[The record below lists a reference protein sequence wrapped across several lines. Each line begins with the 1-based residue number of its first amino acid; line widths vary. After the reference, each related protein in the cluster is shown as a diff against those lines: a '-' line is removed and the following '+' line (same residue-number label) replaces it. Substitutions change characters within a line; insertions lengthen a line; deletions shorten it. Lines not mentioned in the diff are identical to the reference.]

1 MSFGNARSPSHK
13 PVRKAVIPVAGL
25 GTRLLPITKSV
36 PKELLPVVD
45 VPAIQVVV
53 EECVRAGIEE
63 VIFITGRGKGGIED
77 HFDYNF
83 ELEEI
88 LEQRG
93 KFAELERVRA
103 ISSLIRTIAVRQKKP
118 LGLGHA
124 VLCARDV
131 VEDEPFVVLL
141 PDDLISADPSVTSQI
156 IDVYE
161 KYSQA
166 VVSIMPVPDD
176 DVSRYGIIT
185 GENWAPSLHRVR
197 TIVEK
202 PTPQITPSNL
212 AVIGRYL
219 LMPEIFDFLE
229 KVEPDESG
237 EIQLTDGLARYA
249 RHRALVGY
257 EFEGRR
263 HDIGDKLGFVTAN
276 VSYAL
281 SRDDLGPKL
290 LPYLRRKVAE
300 ADANAKAEEDA

>member
-1 MSFGNARSPSHK
+1 MEVRDRKNPNHK

-53 EECVRAGIEE
+53 EECVHAGIEE

-93 KFAELERVRA
+93 KLQELERVRA
-103 ISSLIRTIAVRQKKP
+103 ISQLIRTIAVRQKKP

-124 VLCARDV
+124 VACARDV
-131 VEDEPFVVLL
+131 VEDEPFMVLL
-141 PDDLISADPSVTSQI
+141 PDDLISCQPSVTSQLI
-156 IDVYE
+156 EVYE
-161 KYSQA
+161 KYGQG
-166 VVSIMPVPDD
+166 VVSIMPVPDEE
-176 DVSRYGIIT
+176 VSRYGIIT

-202 PTPQITPSNL
+202 PDPEITPSNL

-219 LMPEIFDFLE
+219 LPPEIFGYLE
-229 KVEPDESG
+229 DQKPDESG
-237 EIQLTDGLARYA
+237 EIQLTDALAKLARE
-249 RHRALVGY
+249 RALVGY
-257 EFEGRR
+257 EFTGRR
-263 HDIGDKLGFVTAN
+263 HDIGDKLGFLTAN
-276 VSYAL
+276 IAYAL
-281 SRDDLGPKL
+281 GRDDLGPDVLK
-290 LPYLRRKVAE
+290 YLRKKVAE
-300 ADANAKAEEDA
+300 ADEEESVE

>member
-1 MSFGNARSPSHK
+1 MQIRDRTNSNHK

-53 EECVRAGIEE
+53 EECVNAGIEE

-83 ELEEI
+83 ELEKI
-88 LEQRG
+88 LERRG
-93 KFAELERVRA
+93 KLEELERVRS
-103 ISSLIRTIAVRQKKP
+103 ISQLIRTIAVRQKKP

-141 PDDLISADPSVTSQI
+141 PDDLIGSEPSVTCQL

-161 KYSQA
+161 KYGQG
-166 VVSIMPVPDD
+166 VVSIMPVPEEE
-176 DVSRYGIIT
+176 VSRYGIVT

-197 TIVEK
+197 SIVEK
-202 PTPQITPSNL
+202 PDPEISPSNL

-219 LMPEIFDFLE
+219 LPPAIFGFLE
-229 KVEPDESG
+229 DQKPDESG
-237 EIQLTDGLARYA
+237 EIQLTDALSKLARE
-249 RHRALVGY
+249 RALVGY
-257 EFEGRR
+257 EFTGRR
-263 HDIGDKLGFVTAN
+263 HDIGDKLGFLTAN
-276 VSYAL
+276 ISYAL
-281 SRDDLGPKL
+281 QRDDLGPKL
-290 LPYLRRKVAE
+290 LHYLRKKVVE
-300 ADANAKAEEDA
+300 ADEQQSH